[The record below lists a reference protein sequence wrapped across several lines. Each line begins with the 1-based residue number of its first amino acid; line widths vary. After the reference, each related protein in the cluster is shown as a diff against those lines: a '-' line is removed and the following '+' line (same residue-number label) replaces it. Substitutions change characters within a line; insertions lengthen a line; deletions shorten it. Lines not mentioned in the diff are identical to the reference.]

1 MRKPATWP
9 SLIILAL
16 GASTAW
22 LAYELH
28 ATRQELAVLRGSSQD
43 EARTPAPRP
52 VAAADEPAPAY
63 QAMPAAAAAAAAAA
77 APAPEPARRPNDS
90 ERAQND
96 ANMRAAS
103 LAHDAWV
110 RTWIDDPEKRA
121 KVSLDNR
128 KNHERELPKQLLG
141 LEDDDYNRLMDTMAA
156 SDLRYA
162 EALYRCNTDPTCDIN
177 SVIGTE
183 MKANKREM
191 VELLGAEKAQWLENY
206 RDNHMERN
214 SVATF
219 SSQMPESLR
228 LSDEQAEKLAEA
240 LGDERRRIVKEWQQ
254 RGEQIS
260 GMANMYGSLNYPGSS
275 TDVAQRVAEAAEF
288 QRRQRNRAA
297 QVLTPAQLEIFT
309 KQQQQ
314 LLEIARGSWEY
325 EDKATAS
332 R

>member
-1 MRKPATWP
+1 M
-9 SLIILAL
+9 
-16 GASTAW
+16 
-22 LAYELH
+22 
-28 ATRQELAVLRGSSQD
+28 
-43 EARTPAPRP
+43 APRHILD
-52 VAAADEPAPAY
+52 VAADLGLDAQLVEPHGPY
-63 QAMPAAAAAAAAAA
+63 
-77 APAPEPARRPNDS
+77 
-90 ERAQND
+90 
-96 ANMRAAS
+96 
-103 LAHDAWV
+103 
-110 RTWIDDPEKRA
+110 RA

-240 LGDERRRIVKEWQQ
+240 LGDE
-254 RGEQIS
+254 
-260 GMANMYGSLNYPGSS
+260 L
-275 TDVAQRVAEAAEF
+275 VAGHEA
-288 QRRQRNRAA
+288 
-297 QVLTPAQLEIFT
+297 
-309 KQQQQ
+309 
-314 LLEIARGSWEY
+314 
-325 EDKATAS
+325 
-332 R
+332 